1 MMIYNA
7 DNGTLNMEETEMD
20 YIVFGKG
27 HKPLIFIPGLGDS
40 LKSVKG
46 SALMFAFLYRMFA
59 HDYRV
64 YVFSRK
70 NKLKPNCSTRDMAAD
85 LAWAMKQLGIEKA
98 HVVGI
103 SQGGMIAQYLAA
115 DFAERVE
122 KLVLAVTLCRQNET
136 SRSVISHW
144 ITLAEQNDFQELF
157 ADMAEKIYTP
167 WRVRIQ
173 RPFNPIL
180 ARILRPKSLN
190 NFIIQAQACLS
201 HDSSVLVT
209 GIRCPVLVVGGDQDQ
224 VIGKDSAGE
233 LARLIPG
240 SQLKIYQGYGHSAY
254 EEARDFNR
262 VVFEFLKD

>member
-7 DNGTLNMEETEMD
+7 DNGTQNMEETEMD

-46 SALMFAFLYRMFA
+46 SALMFSFLYRMFA

-157 ADMAEKIYTP
+157 AVWPKRFI
-167 WRVRIQ
+167 RLGGQ
-173 RPFNPIL
+173 NP
-180 ARILRPKSLN
+180 A
-190 NFIIQAQACLS
+190 
-201 HDSSVLVT
+201 
-209 GIRCPVLVVGGDQDQ
+209 PVQSDPCADPAAKESEQFYHSG
-224 VIGKDSAGE
+224 AG
-233 LARLIPG
+233 LP
-240 SQLKIYQGYGHSAY
+240 QP
-254 EEARDFNR
+254 
-262 VVFEFLKD
+262 

>member
-1 MMIYNA
+1 MIIYHA
-7 DNGTLNMEETEMD
+7 ENGTLKMEETEMH
-20 YIVFGKG
+20 YIAFGNG
-27 HKPLIFIPGLGDS
+27 HKQLILIPGLGDS

-46 SALMFAFLYRMFA
+46 SALMFAVLYRRFA
-59 HDYRV
+59 QDYRV

-136 SRSVISHW
+136 SQSVISHW
-144 ITLAEQNDFQELF
+144 LSLAQQEDFPSLF
-157 ADMAEKIYTP
+157 TDMAEKIYTP
-167 WRVRIQ
+167 KRVRIQ

-190 NFIIQAQACLS
+190 SFIIQAHACLS
-201 HDSSVLVT
+201 HDSSAFISS
-209 GIRCPVLVVGGDQDQ
+209 IRCPVLIVGGDQDQ
-224 VIGKDSAGE
+224 VLGKDSAE
-233 LARLIPG
+233 EIARLIPD
-240 SQLKIYQGYGHSAY
+240 SQLKIYPGYGHSAY
-254 EEARDFNR
+254 EEARDFNLQ
-262 VVFEFLKD
+262 VLEFLNA

>member
-1 MMIYNA
+1 MIYNA
-7 DNGTLNMEETEMD
+7 ENGTLKIEETEMD

-27 HKPLIFIPGLGDS
+27 QKKLIFIPGLGDS

-46 SALMFAFLYRMFA
+46 SALMFAFLYRRFA
-59 HDYRV
+59 QDYRV

-70 NKLKPNCSTRDMAAD
+70 NKLKPDCSTRDMAAD

-98 HVVGI
+98 DVVGI

-144 ITLAEQNDFQELF
+144 ISLAEQADFPSLF

-167 WRVRIQ
+167 GRVRIQ
-173 RPFNPIL
+173 RPFNPVL

-190 NFIIQAQACLS
+190 SFIIQAHACLG
-201 HDSSVLVT
+201 HDSAAFISS
-209 GIRCPVLVVGGDQDQ
+209 IRCPVLVVGGDQDQ
-224 VIGKDSAGE
+224 VLGRDSAGE

>member
-1 MMIYNA
+1 
-7 DNGTLNMEETEMD
+7 
-20 YIVFGKG
+20 
-27 HKPLIFIPGLGDS
+27 
-40 LKSVKG
+40 
-46 SALMFAFLYRMFA
+46 
-59 HDYRV
+59 
-64 YVFSRK
+64 
-70 NKLKPNCSTRDMAAD
+70 MAAD

-98 HVVGI
+98 QVVGI

-144 ITLAEQNDFQELF
+144 ISLAEQADFPSLF

-167 WRVRIQ
+167 GRVRIQ
-173 RPFNPIL
+173 RPFNPVL

-190 NFIIQAQACLS
+190 SFIIQAHACLG
-201 HDSSVLVT
+201 HDSAAFISS
-209 GIRCPVLVVGGDQDQ
+209 IRCPVLVVGGDQDQ
-224 VIGKDSAGE
+224 VLGRDSAGE